1 MGLFT
6 EKYNT
11 PFDTEEGRQ
20 HIKQAPS
27 ALHVSAPMY
36 MTTRASLFLGFTLV
50 SFSLIWHFENTFL
63 WWPVLT
69 ALIVLTLWAVSMRFF
84 MPRKLAP
91 LTLFIL
97 ELMFYGLCL
106 LSQRYGLCSGTAPVF
121 FVPMAMGIMMLG
133 RFKADGS
140 EEYTIAGL
148 WEEVYKPFIIAV
160 FAAVFGYFGSL
171 LFERVFVFI
180 SLLSSTMFLVVF
192 AYLRNKLTGKRSY
205 LTSKSL
211 TEFWNIPVSDIEELR
226 RFVFTRLQ
234 LGLVLA
240 GVVAALLAISIFTGR
255 VASYLMFPVTAG
267 IAVGLG
273 VLMILAGRGGDRK
286 SIFGSRYLLAEVS
299 FSAVC
304 FVLPFMAALPELPEI
319 VTIIK
324 WAVIIILT
332 DIIITG
338 LLAVIRRRLIF
349 VPKIR
354 YVEGLPF
361 YLVLISLV
369 LMLIEVIS

>member
-1 MGLFT
+1 
-6 EKYNT
+6 
-11 PFDTEEGRQ
+11 
-20 HIKQAPS
+20 
-27 ALHVSAPMY
+27 
-36 MTTRASLFLGFTLV
+36 
-50 SFSLIWHFENTFL
+50 
-63 WWPVLT
+63 
-69 ALIVLTLWAVSMRFF
+69 

>member
-106 LSQRYGLCSGTAPVF
+106 LSQRYGLCSGNAPVF

-180 SLLSSTMFLVVF
+180 SLLSSAMFLVVF

-304 FVLPFMAALPELPEI
+304 FVLPFMTALPELPEI